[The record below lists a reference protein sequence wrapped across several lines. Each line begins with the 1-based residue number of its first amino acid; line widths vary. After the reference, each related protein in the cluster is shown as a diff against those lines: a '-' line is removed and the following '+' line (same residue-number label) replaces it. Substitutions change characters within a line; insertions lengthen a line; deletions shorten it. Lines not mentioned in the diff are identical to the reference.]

1 MCNTIKNNMASATEP
16 ETGGIFMGGQR
27 CVPMRIIA
35 IKLGHSQ
42 PSNGTSFYSDNKN
55 AKVILT
61 FTVRQ
66 KIFKAFD
73 MRFYWM

>member
-27 CVPMRIIA
+27 CILMRIIA
-35 IKLGHSQ
+35 IKIDHAQ
-42 PSNGTSFYSDNKN
+42 PSNRTSLYSDNKT
-55 AKVILT
+55 AKGILT
-61 FTVRQ
+61 FIVRQ